1 MKRLPGLLLLVLA
14 LLLAGARAARADAID
29 DQYVHIYNLIQEGD
43 ALGGQSPE
51 AIVKYS
57 QAQQELLRFQRMNP
71 VWNTKV
77 VAFRLNYLASRL
89 PEPPTAG
96 PGAGPGARPSLVNNP
111 SGTTAPT
118 NTSATPA
125 VASRPPPA
133 PAVKNPVSEPVP
145 AK

>member
-89 PEPPTAG
+89 PETPP
-96 PGAGPGARPSLVNNP
+96 AR
-111 SGTTAPT
+111 
-118 NTSATPA
+118 SA
-125 VASRPPPA
+125 SA
-133 PAVKNPVSEPVP
+133 PAVEQSQPSK
-145 AK
+145 